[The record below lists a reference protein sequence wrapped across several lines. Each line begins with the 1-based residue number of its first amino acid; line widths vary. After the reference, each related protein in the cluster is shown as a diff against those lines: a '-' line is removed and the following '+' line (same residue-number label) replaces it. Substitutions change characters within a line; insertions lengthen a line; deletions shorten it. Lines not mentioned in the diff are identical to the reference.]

1 MTNIP
6 WNDLIKGTLM
16 AFFGLSMVCLPV
28 AVAAVRD
35 VEITR
40 AHVGR
45 YFGYILAI
53 SLTLSLL
60 AVAQH

>member
-1 MTNIP
+1 MSTIP

-35 VEITR
+35 TEVTR
-40 AHVGR
+40 AHVAR
-45 YFGYILAI
+45 YFSYMLAI
-53 SLTLSLL
+53 SLFLALLSI
-60 AVAQH
+60 AE